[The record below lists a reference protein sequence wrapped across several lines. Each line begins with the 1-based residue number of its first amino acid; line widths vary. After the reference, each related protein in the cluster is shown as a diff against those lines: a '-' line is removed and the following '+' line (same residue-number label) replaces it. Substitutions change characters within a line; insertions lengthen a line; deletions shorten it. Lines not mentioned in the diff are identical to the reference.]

1 VIAAP
6 ASALLLLALA
16 LSPGAEKSED
26 PRSRVVVRE
35 DCVSTIGRREVT
47 LFANGTVRLREGPP
61 GQEAM
66 RLGEVGAEEVAAF
79 ERRMSE
85 TDLSETEARE
95 EAPGG
100 TWVET
105 CVLELELAA
114 GGLRRFSFGRYASH
128 SLALS
133 TVLAVVRDIEAV
145 AETSAR
151 ASDLP
156 VRYEPRPGDL
166 LERTDGLRFEVV
178 AFTADGLGVELSS
191 PDQPLTIYVPR
202 DDLRRFFVRLLA
214 RRDGS

>member
-1 VIAAP
+1 MTPRAA
-6 ASALLLLALA
+6 ALA
-16 LSPGAEKSED
+16 LLVLAGMLPAGAAED
-26 PRSRVVVRE
+26 PRSVILVRE
-35 DCVSTIGRREVT
+35 DCSSTIGRREVT
-47 LFANGTVRLREGPP
+47 LFANGTVRLREGAP

-79 ERRMSE
+79 LRRLAE
-85 TDLSETEARE
+85 PDLSETDADG

-100 TWVET
+100 TWVEA
-105 CVLELELAA
+105 CVLELALPEQAS
-114 GGLRRFSFGRYASH
+114 RRFRFGRYASH

-133 TVLAVVRDIEAV
+133 SLLSVVRDIEAV
-145 AETSAR
+145 AATAVREG
-151 ASDLP
+151 DLP

-166 LERTDGLRFEVV
+166 LERADGLRFEVI

-202 DDLRRFFVRLLA
+202 DDLRTFFVRLLA